1 MSNILSPQWLQH
13 YYQFESIDDLQ
24 QKLVFTESAAEK
36 HMLETEIKRR
46 SLSHMTREPQAE
58 EVEPYWHD
66 DELQHKR
73 KRRSVYDDINTPYS
87 EGGENE
93 YE

>member
-46 SLSHMTREPQAE
+46 ESEP
-58 EVEPYWHD
+58 HD
-66 DELQHKR
+66 ER
-73 KRRSVYDDINTPYS
+73 TA
-87 EGGENE
+87 G
-93 YE
+93 